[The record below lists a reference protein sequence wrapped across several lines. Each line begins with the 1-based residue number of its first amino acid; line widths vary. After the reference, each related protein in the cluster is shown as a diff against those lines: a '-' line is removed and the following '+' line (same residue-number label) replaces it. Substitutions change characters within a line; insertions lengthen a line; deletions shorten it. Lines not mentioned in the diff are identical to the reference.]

1 MKALI
6 VIAVCVVGIV
16 VSASLG
22 GSAPSLAYPGEHIGV
37 HLVSLQKQT
46 AGEAVSKAVAPKILQ

>member
-6 VIAVCVVGIV
+6 VLAVCAVGVVI
-16 VSASLG
+16 ASLG
-22 GSAPSLAYPGEHIGV
+22 GSAPSVAYPGEHIGV

-46 AGEAVSKAVAPKILQ
+46 AGEAVSRATAPKILQ